1 MSHHSRTIRRRR
13 GLTLA
18 ELLIATTIMLMIAAA
33 VGTLAATVHSTNS
46 FCQGQVVCAQHARVA
61 LNHIERA
68 VTAATANE
76 QFPGFLV
83 VSEQVGTETLPN
95 TLVVW
100 SPTGTPANST
110 GLPLVREIIV
120 FAPDPAQP
128 SQLVEFR
135 LDSDLSVTPP
145 ASDIA
150 SWRTLVDRLKTS
162 STTTKIVLTNR
173 LRTAPLA
180 GAWNASL
187 TAPALRGVVWFERLM
202 TPSDA
207 EWTQYRAGTTNWQ
220 NLVWPL
226 DRYGATTGTRTV
238 VCQTELQ
245 LVPGDMASAAAT
257 TVPFYS
263 SAMIGYSLSR

>member
-1 MSHHSRTIRRRR
+1 MSHRRTIRRRR

-61 LNHIERA
+61 LNHIDRA

-76 QFPGFLV
+76 QFPGCLV

-100 SPTGTPANST
+100 SPMGTPANPA

-120 FAPDPAQP
+120 FAADPEQP
-128 SQLVEFR
+128 NQLVELR
-135 LDSDLSVTPP
+135 LAADASITPAASDL
-145 ASDIA
+145 AA
-150 SWRTLVDRLKTS
+150 WRTLTDRLKTS
-162 STTTKIVLTNR
+162 STVTKVVLTNR
-173 LRTAPLA
+173 LRTAPLV
-180 GAWNASL
+180 GAWNGSL
-187 TAPALRGVVWFERLM
+187 TAPALRGVVWFHRLI

-207 EWTQYRAGTTNWQ
+207 EWTQYRAGTMNWQ
-220 NLVWPL
+220 NLAWPL
-226 DRYGATTGTRTV
+226 DRYGATTGTRAV

-245 LVPGDMASAAAT
+245 LAPGDMASAAGT
-257 TVPFYS
+257 TVPFYG
-263 SAMIGYSLSR
+263 SAMIRFSLSR